1 VQLWEADDGIQEA
14 FADVD
19 ELAAGCRFN
28 DCAHTREPGCAV
40 QEAIEDGRL
49 PLERLQSYRV
59 LQRELARLARK
70 QDARLRSE
78 ERKKRVAFAKS
89 LRKTA
94 W

>member
-1 VQLWEADDGIQEA
+1 M
-14 FADVD
+14 
-19 ELAAGCRFN
+19 
-28 DCAHTREPGCAV
+28 
-40 QEAIEDGRL
+40 
-49 PLERLQSYRV
+49 